1 MIHFLYLVGF
11 ALLVSIA
18 FAVFT
23 NGDNRE
29 KFISGFKN
37 VRTVF
42 GGEFGSRVD
51 ILFFTMVIR
60 SNTKWV

>member
-29 KFISGFKN
+29 KFISGLK
-37 VRTVF
+37 TF
-42 GGEFGSRVD
+42 GQFIAVSLVLAW
-51 ILFFTMVIR
+51 IFYFLP
-60 SNTKWV
+60 W